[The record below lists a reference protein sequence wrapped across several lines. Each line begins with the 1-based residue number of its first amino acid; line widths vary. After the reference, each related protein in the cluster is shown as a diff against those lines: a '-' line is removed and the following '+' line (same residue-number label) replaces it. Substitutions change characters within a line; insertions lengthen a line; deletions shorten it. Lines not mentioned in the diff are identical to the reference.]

1 MKKYISFD
9 KILNDK
15 DIKISVDTDNYNR
28 IIVFKEKDEETK
40 IIINDELQ
48 IENNKKG
55 FVIESIFYAL
65 KTKTKNDKTWK
76 VLNEDVLELTFINDN
91 KKIKIDL
98 NLKKH
103 SKDIKKIEEY
113 FLIN

>member
-15 DIKISVDTDNYNR
+15 EIKISVDTDNYNR
-28 IIVFKEKDEETK
+28 IIMFKDKDENSK
-40 IIINDELQ
+40 IVINEELE

-76 VLNEDVLELTFINDN
+76 VLNEDILELIFINDK

-98 NLKKH
+98 SLKKH